1 MGRLSY
7 MMKRAAKMDY
17 SAMLKTA
24 NMLHKKTGK
33 SRIWLL
39 ADMAKC
45 AARYNAGYI
54 DYKIAE
60 MYRLNDAQR
69 ATQITRGISNSIVAR
84 MNDKKFW
91 HFFDNK
97 TEFNQ
102 LFSAQVKRGWLNL
115 LEASEEDFAKFLE
128 GRGDIICKPID
139 GSSGQGILKCTPEEY
154 GDPKALY
161 QRLREA
167 GIGIVEDKV
176 IQHPAIA
183 ALCPTSVNTIRVATL
198 LGDKKE
204 GIVYAY
210 IRIGNGKV
218 MDNVDCGG
226 MAAPVDI
233 ETGVITGVGANKAGE
248 TYEIHPMTGTK
259 IPGTQIPY
267 WEDVKTMCLNAM
279 HVVPQVRFVAW
290 DVAITEDGPVFIEG
304 NSFPS
309 HAIPQFAAHFP
320 DGIGI
325 LPRFEEF
332 IDL

>member
-1 MGRLSY
+1 MGKLSY
-7 MMKRAAKMDY
+7 VIKRARKMDY
-17 SAMLKTA
+17 RAMLKTA
-24 NMLHKKTGK
+24 DMLHKKTGK
-33 SRIWLL
+33 SRIWLM

-45 AARYNAGYI
+45 AAKYNAGYV

-69 ATQITRGISNSIVAR
+69 ATQITRGISNNIVAR

-102 LFSAQVKRGWLNL
+102 LFHEQVKREWLNFST
-115 LEASEEDFAKFLE
+115 ATEEQFAEFVQ

-139 GSSGQGILKCTPEEY
+139 GSSGQGILKCTPEDY
-154 GDPKALY
+154 ADVHALY
-161 QRLREA
+161 ARLKAA

-176 IQHPAIA
+176 IQHETIA

-218 MDNVDCGG
+218 MDNVDQGG
-226 MAAPVDI
+226 MAARVDL
-233 ETGVITGVGANKAGE
+233 ESGKLLTVGADKQGN
-248 TYEIHPMTGTK
+248 TYTEHPMTHTPIVGFEVPFFEEAK
-259 IPGTQIPY
+259 A
-267 WEDVKTMCLNAM
+267 MCLKAAQK
-279 HVVPQVRFVAW
+279 VPQMRFVAW
-290 DVAITEDGPVFIEG
+290 DVAVTEKGPVFIEG

-309 HAIPQFAAHFP
+309 HAVPQFAAHYP

-325 LPRFEEF
+325 MREFREF
-332 IDL
+332 IDI

>member
-1 MGRLSY
+1 MGKLSY
-7 MMKRAAKMDY
+7 ALRRAAKMDY
-17 SAMLKTA
+17 GAMLRTA
-24 NMLHKKTGK
+24 NQLHAKTGK
-33 SRIWLL
+33 SRVWLMV
-39 ADMAKC
+39 DMARC
-45 AARYNAGYI
+45 AAKYNAGYV
-54 DYKIAE
+54 DYKIAQ

-69 ATQITRGISNSIVAR
+69 KTQITRGISNSIVSR

-97 TEFNQ
+97 TEFNE
-102 LFSAQVKRGWLNL
+102 LFREQVKREWLDL
-115 LEASEEDFAKFLE
+115 TGASEEEFAAFLQ

-139 GSSGQGILKCTPEEY
+139 GSSGQGILKCTPEDY
-154 GDPKALY
+154 ADPKALY
-161 QRLREA
+161 DRLKAA

-176 IQHPAIA
+176 IQHEALA

-226 MAAPVDI
+226 MAAPIDLN
-233 ETGVITGVGANKAGE
+233 TGVIRGVGANKAGE
-248 TYEIHPMTGTK
+248 TFEIHPMTGK
-259 IPGTQIPY
+259 RIPGTVIPY
-267 WEDVKTMCLNAM
+267 WQEVKDMCLAAM
-279 HVVPQVRFVAW
+279 HRVPQVRFVAW
-290 DVAITEDGPVFIEG
+290 DVAITPNGPVFIEG

>member
-1 MGRLSY
+1 M
-7 MMKRAAKMDY
+7 
-17 SAMLKTA
+17 
-24 NMLHKKTGK
+24 
-33 SRIWLL
+33 
-39 ADMAKC
+39 
-45 AARYNAGYI
+45 
-54 DYKIAE
+54 
-60 MYRLNDAQR
+60 
-69 ATQITRGISNSIVAR
+69 
-84 MNDKKFW
+84 
-91 HFFDNK
+91 
-97 TEFNQ
+97 
-102 LFSAQVKRGWLNL
+102 
-115 LEASEEDFAKFLE
+115 
-128 GRGDIICKPID
+128 D
-139 GSSGQGILKCTPEEY
+139 GSSGQGILKCTPEDY
-154 GDPKALY
+154 KDPAALY
-161 QRLREA
+161 ERLKNA

-176 IQHPAIA
+176 IQHEEIA

-233 ETGVITGVGANKAGE
+233 ETGVISSVGANKAGE
-248 TYEIHPMTGTK
+248 TYEIHPMTGKK

-267 WEDVKTMCLNAM
+267 WEEAKKMCLEAM
-279 HVVPQVRFVAW
+279 QVVPQVRFVAW
-290 DVAITEDGPVFIEG
+290 DVAITPDGPVFIEG

>member
-1 MGRLSY
+1 

-17 SAMLKTA
+17 GAMLKTA

-320 DGIGI
+320 NGIGI